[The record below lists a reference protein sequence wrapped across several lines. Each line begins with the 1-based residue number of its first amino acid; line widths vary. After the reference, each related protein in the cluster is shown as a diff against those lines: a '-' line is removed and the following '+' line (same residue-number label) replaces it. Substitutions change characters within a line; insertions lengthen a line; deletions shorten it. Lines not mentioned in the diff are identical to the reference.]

1 MAIDTAAIRAKS
13 APTWPPDAGT
23 LMDLCDEVDRLTAE
37 RDVALCAVKVM
48 VGEERATY
56 ARLTAERDEA
66 RAAAARPLGF
76 GFITARCDC
85 HDLAHCGV
93 CQMVD
98 QLRRVKASTAK
109 QETPHATD

>member
-23 LMDLCDEVDRLTAE
+23 LMDLCDEVE
-37 RDVALCAVKVM
+37 
-48 VGEERATY
+48 
-56 ARLTAERDEA
+56 RLTAERDEA

-76 GFITARCDC
+76 GFITGRCDC
-85 HDLAHCGV
+85 ADLAHCGV

-98 QLRRVKASTAK
+98 QLRRVKASTAE
-109 QETPHATD
+109 QETPDATA